1 MITLVRGE
9 PQEEALVTSARRP
22 PALPTLMYEIKQVEL
37 AVRARLDELLRPAG
51 ITAIQYTALTV
62 LRHSGAMSAAALARH
77 SFVTP
82 QSMADLL
89 ATLQRRELI
98 TRGPD
103 PSDRRRHIVAL
114 APGGKSLLARYDPAV
129 RTLEGTMV
137 SALSDRQRRDL
148 RRYLEACRTALS

>member
-1 MITLVRGE
+1 M
-9 PQEEALVTSARRP
+9 TSTRP
-22 PALPTLMYEIKQVEL
+22 GDAPTLMYEIKQVEL

-89 ATLQRRELI
+89 AALQRRELI
-98 TRGPD
+98 SRTPD
-103 PSDRRRHIVAL
+103 PDDRRRHIVAL
-114 APGGKSLLARYDPAV
+114 ARAGKSLLARYEPAV
-129 RTLEGTMV
+129 RELEGTMV
-137 SALSDRQRRDL
+137 EALSERQRRDL